1 MMQEEEIGSVQDE
14 ESNQN
19 DFLRM
24 LGDVKPTPHPNNN
37 RKAPGK
43 LKYEF
48 ECLCGMR
55 IQ

>member
-1 MMQEEEIGSVQDE
+1 MMHEGEISNVLDE

-19 DFLRM
+19 DLFSM
-24 LGDVKPTPHPNNN
+24 LGDVKATPHPNNN

-48 ECLCGMR
+48 ECICGMR